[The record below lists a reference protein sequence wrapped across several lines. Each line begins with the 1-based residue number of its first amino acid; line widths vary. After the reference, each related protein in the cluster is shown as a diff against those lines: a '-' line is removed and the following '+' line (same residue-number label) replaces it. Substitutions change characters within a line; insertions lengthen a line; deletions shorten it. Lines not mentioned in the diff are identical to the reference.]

1 VPTNDRLHLAV
12 VGYGQVARLHTT
24 VMANDGHCLDW
35 LIGRRP
41 EPTAAFAAECGFAR
55 HSIDLRRALDDPLVD
70 AVLLCTPSEQ
80 HADQAAACLQAGK
93 HVLVEIP
100 LAMSSFRGRELGEL
114 ARRLDLTMMV
124 GHNHRYVAG
133 VRWVRERVL
142 RGDLTLQSITARYFL
157 LRRENVGTSGYVR
170 SWTDNLLWHHGQ
182 HSMDVVLWL
191 LGIVEPGQVEVT
203 SVLAEPDET
212 TGIPMDMTLAVRTPA
227 DQLGTVA
234 LSYNSFVNLYDYVV
248 VARESTVIVDDYVVR
263 GCDGILLDYS
273 DEGDG
278 ARVLQNR
285 EFVAAIRE
293 GRPPATSAE
302 SILPALDV
310 LQQAQ
315 DASRA
320 RSRSFELSPT

>member
-1 VPTNDRLHLAV
+1 MNDGLHLAV
-12 VGYGQVARLHTT
+12 VGYGQVARLHTV
-24 VMANDGHCLDW
+24 VMANDRHRLDW

-41 EPTAAFAAECGFAR
+41 EQTAAFAAEYGFAR
-55 HSIDLRRALDDPLVD
+55 HSTDLRHALDDPVVD

-80 HADQAAACLQAGK
+80 HADQAAACLHAGK

-100 LAMSSFRGRELGEL
+100 LAMSSSGGRELGEL
-114 ARRLDLTMMV
+114 ARRLGRTMMV

-142 RGDLTLQSITARYFL
+142 RGDSTLQSITARYFL
-157 LRRENVGTSGYVR
+157 LRRENVGTSGNAR

-182 HSMDVVLWL
+182 HAMDVVLWL

-203 SVLAEPDET
+203 SVLAEPDQT
-212 TGIPMDMTLAVRTPA
+212 TGIPMDMTLVVRTPA
-227 DQLGTVA
+227 DQLGTVT

-248 VARESTVIVDDYVVR
+248 VARESTVIVDDYAVR
-263 GCDGILLDYS
+263 GRDGVVLDYS

-302 SILPALDV
+302 SVLPALDV
-310 LQQAQ
+310 LQQAE

-320 RSRSFELSPT
+320 RSLEPALT